1 MVRSLLLTFAMLLSA
16 GALLAQS
23 TVLSGKV
30 SDDKGEALI
39 GATVKVLKGT
49 DFVKG
54 TITDFNGDYRIQ
66 IDPGKYDL
74 EISYTG
80 FSTSRQ
86 SGVQVIAGKLN
97 PLDITM
103 SSNTVLTEVTI
114 TQYRAPLIEQDKT
127 QGGQTLTSDQ
137 IKNLPTRSVNAI
149 VATTAGTSSIDGG
162 EVNIKGS
169 RSNGTNYYIDG
180 IRVQGSPP
188 PVQDI
193 EQLSVIT
200 GGLGAEYGDVTG
212 GVISVITK
220 GPASEYHGS
229 VEVENSN
236 GLDPYGWFLAT
247 ANVSGPILKKKEAN
261 GETRT
266 VVGFRMSGQYRYQ
279 KDDDP
284 PATNV
289 FRAKESVL
297 ANLDRN
303 PLRRNGASIS
313 NSAEFINNDSVD
325 VFNYRTDQN
334 RSDLDLTGKLDFKL
348 TDKIDFSITGTFADV
363 QNRFNPTDDYPTWA
377 ILNSKY
383 NPTDY
388 SQRYRGIA
396 RFRHRLGSAEEVE
409 GKASNKI
416 SISNASYQL
425 QFGFERGL
433 SKNSDSR
440 HQERYFDYGYIGRFN
455 FDYVPVPGL
464 NDNGN
469 FVHIDNREQ
478 FTGFEAGY
486 INANGKLVV
495 PNGSR
500 NGNGETGSQGGLVAY
515 NQFADQNFYSSYV
528 ARNGLLSSTYDDV
541 WGGMYANINTI
552 YNRSRKSENDIVTI
566 MANSSFDLKLG
577 KTGTHNIQFGLMNEQ
592 RTLRSY
598 TLAPFG
604 LWNLAEQSVNSHFNG
619 LDTTKVIGKIFVEF
633 TGDSI
638 DQYANAYVD
647 FPANKFY
654 KKVREKLGVPLD
666 QWVNINALTPE
677 QLSLNMFAPREL
689 TEQGYVSF
697 YGYDYLGNKTANGVT
712 FNDFFTSTDVDGVRN
727 FPVAPLQP
735 LYQAAFIKDKFT
747 FNKMIVSLGVR
758 VERFDLNTKVLR
770 DQYSLYQIMSAKD
783 YFATVPGVPNRPGTI
798 GDDFKVYV
806 TSPQELGKPKAFR
819 DGNTWYFADGRQA
832 NDGNVIFGGGVVT
845 PLLLDS
851 ISGDDIVDS
860 RYNPNTSF
868 EDYTPQVN
876 WLPRLAFSFPISKDA
891 NFFAHYD
898 VLVQRPPSNWE
909 VTPLDYLYFYTAGR
923 TPTNN
928 ANLRPERVVDY
939 EVGFQQRLNQ
949 NSALKFSAYYREL
962 RDMIQRRTILYVP
975 VIGRYDT
982 YGNIDYGTVKGFT
995 LQYDLRRIQNTE
1007 LRLAYTL
1014 QFADGTGSDANSQ
1027 RGLTARG
1034 NIRSLFPLNFDERHN
1049 IQAIIDYRFDNGK
1062 AYNGPQIFG
1071 KDILADF
1078 GANMQIA
1085 AVSGRPYTSKIR
1097 ATRFGGEGT
1106 SGAINGSR
1114 LPWRLNIDLRLD
1126 KTWSLTAKDKKPLTI
1141 NVYFRVSNL
1150 LNRLNVVGVYG
1161 ATGDP
1166 KNDGYLASDQGTSEL
1181 SGITGAQI
1189 AAYQS
1194 SYSWILNN
1202 PNNFAQPRRMFIGAA
1217 LGF

>member
-23 TVLSGKV
+23 TILSGKV

-86 SGVQVIAGKLN
+86 TGVQVLSGRIN
-97 PLDITM
+97 QLDIGM
-103 SSNTVLTEVTI
+103 SSNTVLGEVTVS
-114 TQYRAPLIEQDKT
+114 YRAPLIEQDKT
-127 QGGQTLTSDQ
+127 QGGQTLTSEQ

-220 GPASEYHGS
+220 GPASEYHGG
-229 VEVENSN
+229 VEIENSN

-247 ANVSGPILKKKEAN
+247 ANVSGPILKKKEPT

-266 VVGFRMSGQYRYQ
+266 VIGFRMSGQYRYQ

-289 FRAKESVL
+289 FKAKESVL

-313 NSAEFINNDSVD
+313 NSAEFINSDSVE
-325 VFNYRTDQN
+325 VLNYRTDQN

-363 QNRFNPTDDYPTWA
+363 KNRFNPTDDYPTWA

-409 GKASNKI
+409 SKASNKI

-433 SKNSDSR
+433 SKNYDPR
-440 HQERYFDYGYIGRFN
+440 HEDRYFDYGYIGRFS
-455 FDYVPVPGL
+455 FDYEPVTGP
-464 NDNGN
+464 NDNGD
-469 FVHIDNREQ
+469 FAHIDNSEQ
-478 FTGFEAGY
+478 FTGFQAGY
-486 INANGKLVV
+486 INSNGKLVI

-500 NGNGETGSQGGLVAY
+500 NGNGETSAQGGLVAY
-515 NQFADQNFYSSYV
+515 NQFADQNFYPSYV
-528 ARNGLLSSTYDDV
+528 VRNGLFSSTYDDV

-566 MANSSFDLKLG
+566 TANSSFDLKLG

-604 LWNLAEQSVNSHFNG
+604 LWNLAEQSINSHFNG

-666 QWVNINALTPE
+666 QWVNSNALTPE
-677 QLSLNMFAPREL
+677 QLSLDMFAPREL

-727 FPVAPLQP
+727 YPVAPLQP

-747 FNKMIVSLGVR
+747 FNKMIVSLGLR

-819 DGNTWYFADGRQA
+819 NGNTWYFADGRQA

-851 ISGDDIVDS
+851 ISGDDIVDN

-909 VTPLDYLYFYTAGR
+909 VTPLDYLYFYTPGR

-1027 RGLTARG
+1027 RGLTSRG

-1062 AYNGPQIFG
+1062 AYNGPRLFG
-1071 KDILADF
+1071 NDILADF

-1085 AVSGRPYTSKIR
+1085 AVSGRPYTSTIR

-1150 LNRLNVVGVYG
+1150 LNRLNVIGVYS

-1202 PNNFAQPRRMFIGAA
+1202 PNNYAQPRRLFIGAA